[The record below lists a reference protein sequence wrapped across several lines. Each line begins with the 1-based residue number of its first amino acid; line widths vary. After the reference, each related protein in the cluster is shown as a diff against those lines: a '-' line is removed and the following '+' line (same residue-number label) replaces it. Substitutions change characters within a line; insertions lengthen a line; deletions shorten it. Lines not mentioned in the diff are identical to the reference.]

1 MTPWRVVNLHM
12 SDCLGG
18 WDFFDENHEN
28 ILETPRFVDSG
39 RVTTDTL
46 ANINAKILEIN
57 SKTGLY
63 PLYVTY
69 SIYRARLGSNDE
81 QSLSLDELRQIWDA
95 TIAENVF
102 VICKTPMAK
111 SITKRTLAGFRNSP
125 VNAHYF
131 DDLINYLRNKQEK
144 FVERVLKKSYWKK
157 GGGKMKFDA
166 VVGNPPYQIMDNGAQ
181 ASAKPI
187 YNHFVEA
194 GKKLNARYMSFII
207 PSRWYAGG
215 KGLDLFRD
223 SMLEDKHLEKLFDC
237 LTPEYIFPNTNIRS
251 GVCWFLRNTDFDNK
265 KDLMRVVTI
274 DKNVVIDDVRRPL
287 KVEGAG
293 IFIRHAQA
301 ISILNKVK
309 AVSSD
314 FMDSWISPGKP
325 FGFRGYFVNDDAF
338 KSTPEK
344 ISDPIICIGK
354 SHRKGYV
361 ERELVTVHKEW
372 IDEWKVMIP
381 YANNIGTELSDD
393 NLNAFVA
400 APNEICT
407 ESYLLVGAGRLANET
422 FAENL
427 AVYLHTRFARFMH
440 SLAKASQHATAK
452 TFCFV
457 PVQDFSRSWTDKDLY
472 SKYGLS
478 DEEISFIESTIK
490 PMS

>member
-1 MTPWRVVNLHM
+1 M
-12 SDCLGG
+12 
-18 WDFFDENHEN
+18 
-28 ILETPRFVDSG
+28 
-39 RVTTDTL
+39 TTDTL
-46 ANINAKILEIN
+46 ANINVRILEIN

-69 SIYRARLGSNDE
+69 SIYRARLGDRDE
-81 QSLSLDELRQIWDA
+81 NSLSLDELRQIWDT
-95 TIAENVF
+95 TIAENIF

-111 SITKRTLAGFRNSP
+111 AITRRTLAGFRNSP

-144 FVERVLKKSYWKK
+144 FIERVLKKSYWKK
-157 GGGKMKFDA
+157 GGGRMKFDA

-194 GKKLNARYMSFII
+194 GKKLDARYMSFII

-287 KVEGAG
+287 KVEGSG

-301 ISILNKVK
+301 ISILNKVR

-338 KSTPEK
+338 KSTTEK
-344 ISDPIICIGK
+344 MSDPIICIGK

-372 IDEWKVMIP
+372 IEEWKVIIP

-393 NLNAFVA
+393 NLNAFVG

-407 ESYLLVGAGRLANET
+407 ESYLLVGVGRLANET

-427 AVYLHTRFARFMH
+427 AAYLHTRFARFMH

-457 PVQDFSRSWTDKDLY
+457 PVQDFSRSWTDEDLY

-478 DEEISFIESTIK
+478 DEEINFIETTIK
-490 PMS
+490 PM